1 MARPDIH
8 LFERD
13 LANKP
18 GNGSSVPPRTIRAKD
33 LDENNKKLTLLQGEG
48 DPPSYT
54 VDYTSVGTRLTISP
68 ILPEDADNG
77 SLLYY
82 DGSEWAALSPPT
94 ASGLHVLTVSGG
106 TLSWTATEAC

>member
-1 MARPDIH
+1 MATIDLH

-18 GNGSSVPPRTIRAKD
+18 GKGSSAPPRTIKAKD
-33 LDENNKKLTLLQGEG
+33 LDGNNKKLTLLQGEG

-54 VDYTSVGTRLTISP
+54 VKYTSDGIIISGL
-68 ILPEDADNG
+68 LP
-77 SLLYY
+77 
-82 DGSEWAALSPPT
+82 ALPT

-106 TLSWTATEAC
+106 TLSWTATEDCDA